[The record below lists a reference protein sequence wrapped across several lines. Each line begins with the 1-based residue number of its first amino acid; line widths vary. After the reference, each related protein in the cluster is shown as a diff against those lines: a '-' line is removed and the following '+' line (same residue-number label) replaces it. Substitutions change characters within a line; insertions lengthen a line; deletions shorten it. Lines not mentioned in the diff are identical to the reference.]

1 MTKIL
6 FKQTKK
12 HTKKDPCLFQE
23 CPGISLQT
31 EKPVPATQWP
41 PAEAQRFGRR
51 QLDAQ
56 VLALRV
62 LELLALWP
70 GSSAPW
76 CTAPLPKPARGWF
89 CTWFRKTW
97 FQTLAFPNPDTAVP
111 LESWES
117 VSCCT
122 WLQVAR
128 SEYVQAQTHL
138 PTPAFF
144 LLQHSSLRQLA
155 AVSEALLCLG
165 SVCRS
170 N

>member
-56 VLALRV
+56 VLALVSTGAVGPLAR
-62 LELLALWP
+62 EL
-70 GSSAPW
+70 G
-76 CTAPLPKPARGWF
+76 
-89 CTWFRKTW
+89 
-97 FQTLAFPNPDTAVP
+97 TLV
-111 LESWES
+111 
-117 VSCCT
+117 
-122 WLQVAR
+122 
-128 SEYVQAQTHL
+128 
-138 PTPAFF
+138 
-144 LLQHSSLRQLA
+144 HSSTAKTGKGLILYM
-155 AVSEALLCLG
+155 V
-165 SVCRS
+165 
-170 N
+170 